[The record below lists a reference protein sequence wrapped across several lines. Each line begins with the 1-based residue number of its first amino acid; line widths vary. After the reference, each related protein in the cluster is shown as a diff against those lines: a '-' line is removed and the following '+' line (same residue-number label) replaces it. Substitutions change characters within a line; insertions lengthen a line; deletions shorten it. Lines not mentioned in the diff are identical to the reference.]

1 MTTPKEITATEK
13 LLDLIRASSPVPEVG
28 HHQERETDYHPPLTV
43 AKSGME
49 REFAVG
55 TRHTPPPELEL
66 LRSESED
73 VPVIVLGSDDDDI
86 PPYPAAQRAEAAPGF
101 VTIPPLEM
109 HRPDDEAPSPVS
121 LSADIEAPPPT
132 AIAREEVTPGDPP
145 LTQLAISPLEA
156 EGSPVLVLTADAHDD
171 PSPAPAAEREGET
184 IDPVSA
190 LLAIRPPSL
199 TQTASAAISRTLHRL
214 RPVSKTTIAIDI
226 QPGMIHLAK
235 TLTSKG
241 VHHLQECQ
249 SVPYEFNADSEPDQ
263 PYTDQEFMK
272 VLFRTLSNFIP
283 TRGHHEI
290 WCSYFFCNPVGLHNI
305 SIPKVADKEIANAV
319 FWSAKRELEFDEA
332 TTLFDYTVLQEVVEN
347 NQPKIQTLVT
357 LVPSEELAGVQE
369 MFKNAGFPL
378 TGLTFPAAAI
388 QNFLRQDQSIP
399 ADNPVVYFTIRRNSS
414 FIDIFHHGKMFFS
427 REIKTGTESFVESLL
442 DQALT
447 RGVLID
453 EEHANDYL
461 FRPNTSPGESGPGS
475 SEIFALLNLDELAVI
490 DRLVRQL
497 LRTFEYCSTTFK
509 TPPVCKVFT
518 SGEYTVNE
526 PILQAIAN
534 RVGVSCVVLEPFSRR
549 IFTGGVEATVTAGA
563 NLLVAAGL
571 SLSDKQTTANFLFT
585 HAERFVEAA
594 TDRLNN
600 IIAIATIG
608 LTIGSGVFFAWQYNQ
623 GLDKKVTIENMRAAL
638 DQKYLA
644 EPRSR
649 SADYSIQTIQKIGQ
663 FHTDSKQKVER
674 FRVIIMLNELAKKIG
689 PEISLTDLALDLKP
703 KTDESRP
710 AKDAPSPGLVR
721 LNGYIRAPLE
731 TQEFILMS
739 FLKTLTTL
747 SLLGEPNL
755 TSKENTTLDDQA
767 VLRFEVNLKG
777 TLGAVGPPPS

>member
-13 LLDLIRASSPVPEVG
+13 LLDLIRSSSPPPVPEPTVQQTEQR
-28 HHQERETDYHPPLTV
+28 QETKNDGPSDLCLEKLSLDHDIDHGEALVISPVETSPPLPP
-43 AKSGME
+43 ASPLI
-49 REFAVG
+49 VG
-55 TRHTPPPELEL
+55 DEEDLDHAPEVDL
-66 LRSESED
+66 
-73 VPVIVLGSDDDDI
+73 
-86 PPYPAAQRAEAAPGF
+86 RAE
-101 VTIPPLEM
+101 PP
-109 HRPDDEAPSPVS
+109 
-121 LSADIEAPPPT
+121 APPSVRKPRTGSLVQSAAT
-132 AIAREEVTPGDPP
+132 ALRQRLQRLHP
-145 LTQLAISPLEA
+145 LTKI
-156 EGSPVLVLTADAHDD
+156 
-171 PSPAPAAEREGET
+171 
-184 IDPVSA
+184 
-190 LLAIRPPSL
+190 
-199 TQTASAAISRTLHRL
+199 
-214 RPVSKTTIAIDI
+214 TIAVDI
-226 QPGMIHLAK
+226 QPGVIHLVK
-235 TLTSKG
+235 TQSTKQSHTL
-241 VHHLQECQ
+241 LACQ
-249 SVPYEFNADSEPDQ
+249 SVPFPDEPAASCKNLFD
-263 PYTDQEFMK
+263 DQEFK
-272 VLFRTLSNFIP
+272 AVLFPALAAMLGTHD
-283 TRGHHEI
+283 HHEI
-290 WCSYFFCNPVGLHNI
+290 WCSYAYCNPVGLHNI
-305 SIPKVADKEIANAV
+305 SIPKVGEQEIANAV
-319 FWSAKRELEFDEA
+319 FWSAKRELEFDEGSH
-332 TTLFDYTVLQEVVEN
+332 LFDYAVLQEYAEG
-347 NQPKIQTLVT
+347 NQGKIQTLVS
-357 LVPSEELAGVQE
+357 LVPREEVQGVTG
-369 MFKNAGFPL
+369 MFREAGFPL

-388 QNFLRQDQSIP
+388 QNFLNHDVGTPLDQ
-399 ADNPVVYFTIRRNSS
+399 PVAYFTIRQRNS

-461 FRPNTSPGESGPGS
+461 FRPNTSPEESGPGS
-475 SEIFALLNLDELAVI
+475 AEIFALLNLDELAVI

-534 RVGVSCVVLEPFSRR
+534 RVGVSCVVLEPFSRQ

-608 LTIGSGVFFAWQYNQ
+608 LTIGSGMFFAWQYNQ

-674 FRVIIMLNELAKKIG
+674 FRVIIMLNELTKKIG

-755 TSKENTTLDDQA
+755 TSKENTILDDQA
-767 VLRFEVNLKG
+767 VLRFEVNLKT
-777 TLGAVGPPPS
+777 TLGAVEPPPS